1 MSSPCVWTIDTGC
14 CPTWNDLSPEDKA
27 RAAQFGTDVMW
38 GLTGRQFGT
47 CPITVRPCF
56 RNGYNGYAM
65 GVWWWDGTFWPY
77 ILNGLWYNAAC
88 GCAGLCRCEPLPFTQ
103 AWLPG
108 PVAGVSEVRVDG
120 VVIDPASY
128 RVDDAQWLVRQ
139 DGLTWPICQD
149 YNLAS
154 GLPGTWDVT
163 YFRGTPVPDSVLAA
177 AGTLAC
183 EYAKA
188 CAGQNCRLP
197 GRVSSIIRQGVSI
210 QMVDMDTLI
219 KNGYTGLVEV
229 DQIIRV
235 YNPGGLTHRLRLYS
249 PDVEVNR
256 VTTTT

>member
-1 MSSPCVWTIDTGC
+1 MSSPCVWTLDTGC
-14 CPTWNDLSPEDKA
+14 CLIWDDLSPEDQA
-27 RAAQFGTDVMW
+27 RASRFGTDVMW

-56 RNGYNGYAM
+56 NNQYNGL
-65 GVWWWDGTFWPY
+65 GVWWSDGSFWPY
-77 ILNGLWYNAAC
+77 VFNGQWFNAGC
-88 GCAGLCRCEPLPFTQ
+88 GCLGRCCCEPLPFTQ

-120 VVIDPASY
+120 VVIDPAAY

-139 DGLTWPICQD
+139 DGDHWPICQD
-149 YNLAS
+149 YNLAA
-154 GLPGTWDVT
+154 GLTGTWDVT
-163 YFRGTPVPDSVLAA
+163 YFRGTPVPDSVLAS

-188 CAGQNCRLP
+188 CLGQTCRLP

-210 QMVDMDTLI
+210 QMVDVDSLM
-219 KNGYTGLVEV
+219 KNGFTGLVEV

-235 YNPGGLTHRLRLYS
+235 YNPAGRTHRLRLYS
-249 PDVEVNR
+249 PDTMVNR
-256 VTTTT
+256 ITTSS